1 VEGSYGHDH
10 EWQVAHLGP
19 SLDLSHR
26 KFNTIVN
33 GHSIRSAEP
42 ELRVEYF

>member
-10 EWQVAHLGP
+10 EWQVAHLRP

-26 KFNTIVN
+26 KFNPIVN